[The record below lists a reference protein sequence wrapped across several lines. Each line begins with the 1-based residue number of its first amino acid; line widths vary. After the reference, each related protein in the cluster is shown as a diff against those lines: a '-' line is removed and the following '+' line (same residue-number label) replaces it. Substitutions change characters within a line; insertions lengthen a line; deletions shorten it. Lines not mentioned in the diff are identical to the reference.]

1 MMERTWKKNE
11 SSRERLGQERKTEKQ
26 DGERWTL
33 SWSYAWHHLM
43 DYNGLFIGD
52 GARGGWI
59 EEKRG
64 YKRRENTWRSGNV
77 VCKTHEI
84 EKREGVEGIVGVAKP
99 KWGERGQF

>member
-99 KWGERGQF
+99 NWGERG